1 MRLLITGATGLVG
14 SRLVEQCLANGH
26 QVHYLSTRSSQ
37 LDRFEKAQGF
47 MWNPLEGTI
56 DINCFEGVDT
66 VINLAGSSISKP
78 WTKKNRKLILESRIK
93 SLETLRKGI
102 QFLDNH
108 SIKSFLT
115 ASAIGIYK
123 EDYNN
128 KLKEVNTE
136 VADDFLGSVVHAWEQ
151 EANLFTELGLDPI
164 ILRIGLVLSSQGGVL
179 PSLLAP
185 IKASVGVVFGNG
197 DQWQS
202 WIHIDDL
209 VQIILFLSQKNERG
223 IFNAVAPNPVRQKEL
238 VRSIAKALNKKIIL
252 FRMPKLIVKLLF
264 GERSGLLINS
274 HCISASKIKKT
285 DYQYSFA
292 TLDQALDHIV
302 S

>member
-1 MRLLITGATGLVG
+1 MKVLITGATGLVG
-14 SRLVEQCLANGH
+14 SRLVEHCLANGIE
-26 QVHYLSTRSSQ
+26 VNYLSTRPEQ
-37 LDRFEKAQGF
+37 LNRFDKAQGF
-47 MWNPLEGTI
+47 MWNPLKGTI
-56 DINCFEGVDT
+56 DTNCFEGVDT
-66 VINLAGSSISKP
+66 IINLAGSSISKP
-78 WTKKNRKLILESRIK
+78 WTSKNRRLILDSRIK

-102 QFLDNH
+102 QTIDNH
-108 SIKSFLT
+108 SIKYFLT

-123 EDYNN
+123 QDYNN
-128 KLKEVNTE
+128 KLKENNTE
-136 VADDFLGSVVHAWEQ
+136 VADDFLGSVVHAWEE
-151 EANLFTELGLDPI
+151 EANSFSELGLDPI
-164 ILRIGLVLSSQGGVL
+164 ILRIGLVLSSKGGVL
-179 PSLLAP
+179 PSLLSP
-185 IKASVGVVFGNG
+185 IKANVGVVFGNG

-209 VQIILFLSQKNERG
+209 AQIILFLIQKNEKG

-238 VRSIAKALNKKIIL
+238 VRSIAKALNKRIIM

-285 DYQYSFA
+285 DYQFSYI

>member
-14 SRLVEQCLANGH
+14 SRLVEQCIANGH

-37 LDRFEKAQGF
+37 LDRFDRAQGF
-47 MWNPLEGTI
+47 LWNPHDGTI

-102 QFLDNH
+102 QSLDHH
-108 SIKSFLT
+108 SIKTFLT

-123 EDYNN
+123 EDYDN
-128 KLKEVNTE
+128 KLKEVDTE
-136 VADDFLGSVVHAWEQ
+136 VADDFLGSVVQAWEQ
-151 EANLFTELGLDPI
+151 EANVFKELGLDPI

-179 PSLLAP
+179 PNLLAP
-185 IKASVGVVFGNG
+185 MKASIGIVFGNG

-202 WIHIDDL
+202 WIHVDDL
-209 VQIILFLSQKNERG
+209 VQTILFLSQKNEKG
-223 IFNAVAPNPVRQKEL
+223 VFNAVAPNPVRQKEL

-252 FRMPKLIVKLLF
+252 FRMPRFIVKLLF

-274 HCISASKIKKT
+274 HCISASKMKKT
-285 DYQYSFA
+285 DFHYSFE
-292 TLDQALDHIV
+292 TLDQALNHIV